1 MPVRVALNLVFLVPG
16 QTGGMETVAR
26 ELVPLLAADPRLE
39 VTSLVNREAAA
50 ERGAPWLEV
59 GAVEVIPVKATNRF
73 EWVRGE
79 QWHVPRAAARV
90 GAGLIHSL
98 GSTAPLTGPQVRVTT
113 VHDLNYLVVPD
124 AHFGLRGLG
133 MRALVPAAARRS
145 SRVIADSES
154 TAADLRLRLGVP
166 ASVIDVVPLAA
177 AAPRAA
183 PADAASLR
191 ARLGLG
197 ERPVLFSPGATRPHK
212 NAGILL
218 EALALMDAGSR
229 PVIVVS
235 GYPTPHEDELRARAA
250 SLGLSGDLV
259 LAGHLPA
266 GDLEGLYALSS
277 VVVVPSRYEGFGL
290 PVLEAMVRG
299 VPVVCSSS
307 SSLPEVAGE
316 AALLADPASTVEMA
330 AAISRVLGD
339 PALAERLSRAG
350 IERARAYSWEQTA
363 ALTVE
368 SYERAL
374 GISS

>member
-39 VTSLVNREAAA
+39 VTSLVNREAAT
-50 ERGAPWLEV
+50 ERGAPWLEA

-113 VHDLNYLVVPD
+113 VHDLNYLMVPD

-154 TAADLRLRLGVP
+154 TAADLRLRLGIP

-191 ARLGLG
+191 SRLGLG
-197 ERPVLFSPGATRPHK
+197 RRPVVFSPGATRPHK
-212 NAGILL
+212 NADVLL
-218 EALALMDAGSR
+218 EALGRMDPGSR
-229 PVIVVS
+229 PVLVVS
-235 GYPTPHEDELRARAA
+235 GYPTPHEAELRARAIA
-250 SLGLSGDLV
+250 LGLSADFV
-259 LAGHLPA
+259 LAGQLPPP
-266 GDLEGLYALSS
+266 DLEGLYALSS
-277 VVVVPSRYEGFGL
+277 VVAVPSRYEGFGL

-299 VPVVCSSS
+299 VPVVASTS

-316 AALLADPASTVEMA
+316 AALLADPGSAEEMA
-330 AAISRVLGD
+330 AAMTSVLED
-339 PALAERLSRAG
+339 PELAGRLIRAGAERVRAF
-350 IERARAYSWEQTA
+350 SWERTA
-363 ALTVE
+363 ALTVD

-374 GISS
+374 GASA